1 MAYRLRNRIE
11 RNYVGWNFASSDSE
25 NSYESDFCDDPDY
38 SKIQCRRQTRRGN
51 AIQHNNDNPDVEMA
65 DANGAASSRQRRRP
79 GRPPRRCTTATTSTT
94 ATRRENQGIQITQN
108 CIRRKRKKRRRA
120 SLPLIMK
127 RTGRKQQAPTRAYME
142 KKTILSWLI
151 DLNIIEDN
159 AEVCYM
165 DPVSPER
172 VLLGGKATRSGIQ
185 CNCCGREMTVSD
197 FEFHTRSTV
206 NRPYQFIVLA
216 NNGDSLL
223 EYQKEAWNRNVEE
236 KKIGFNN
243 VEPIM
248 SATDM
253 NDDACIFC
261 ADGGD
266 LVCCEQCPSTI
277 HSNCMDMERIPQGDW
292 LCSYCICSHCK
303 QSGNQEMSKCS
314 LCNKIYH
321 WACYT
326 HEEINLN
333 SSCTEFCGQSC
344 EKIYEKLGRL
354 VNVKNELD
362 EGFSW
367 TLLRHGDINSREPC
381 QNLYEKIEC
390 NSKLSVA
397 WNLLDQSF
405 ETIIDR
411 HTKIDVVRSVVYG
424 CGSNL
429 NRVNFKGFCTA
440 VLEKND
446 EVLCAA
452 TIRIHGRK
460 LAEMPFVATQKA
472 YRGKGMLK
480 KLLVAIES
488 ALCYMNVENL
498 VIPSAEDAKEMWINR
513 FQFSHLK
520 RPMKKE
526 ILLYNTLMF
535 PSAIRLQ
542 KTLLGN
548 ASDLEV
554 EDMVVDF
561 PNNDESSVQ
570 YSDSYIEQPDVS
582 TAGMEI
588 DEVENNLVDGKIQEI
603 SSKRQP
609 LFDLNLE
616 PPPEED

>member
-277 HSNCMDMERIPQGDW
+277 HSNCMDME
-292 LCSYCICSHCK
+292 
-303 QSGNQEMSKCS
+303 
-314 LCNKIYH
+314 
-321 WACYT
+321 
-326 HEEINLN
+326 
-333 SSCTEFCGQSC
+333 
-344 EKIYEKLGRL
+344 IYEKLGRL

-411 HTKIDVVRSVVYG
+411 HTKIDVVQSVVYG

-513 FQFSHLK
+513 
-520 RPMKKE
+520 
-526 ILLYNTLMF
+526 
-535 PSAIRLQ
+535 LQ

-582 TAGMEI
+582 MEI

-603 SSKRQP
+603 SSKRLP